1 MCDVCSTT
9 LFNVHWT
16 CAECSSMV
24 CLDCYKTRRH
34 GYSGGYSVEYMGK
47 AHLGEADP
55 GLVTQQNS
63 ILSASCNQ
71 RPLLK
76 VGVINMQSIKIW
88 CGATT
93 Y

>member
-1 MCDVCSTT
+1 MLDAILQLFVMNPWISVREMCDVCSTT

-55 GLVTQQNS
+55 GLVTHNK
-63 ILSASCNQ
+63 ILS
-71 RPLLK
+71 
-76 VGVINMQSIKIW
+76 
-88 CGATT
+88 
-93 Y
+93 